1 MKKQLPNIVT
11 LSNLTLGLMAV
22 FYGLIK
28 DDLILCSY
36 LIYIGILLDFL
47 DGKIARFL
55 KVDSEYGK
63 QLDSFADMV
72 TFGIAPAVIIFQMI
86 EEHNNDLSYVAFLIP
101 VFSAIRLA
109 KYNIDKNQGN
119 YFIGLSTTANA
130 FLFSSL
136 PLIKKF
142 HSHDEIINNLLSTV
156 SFLII
161 LTILFSLLLISNIE
175 TFSLKFKTSNSF
187 EKKIKIGFIS
197 ISFLFIVFL
206 KYLSIPIIIFF
217 YMLLSIIFKPK

>member
-86 EEHNNDLSYVAFLIP
+86 F
-101 VFSAIRLA
+101 R
-109 KYNIDKNQGN
+109 K
-119 YFIGLSTTANA
+119 
-130 FLFSSL
+130 
-136 PLIKKF
+136 
-142 HSHDEIINNLLSTV
+142 
-156 SFLII
+156 
-161 LTILFSLLLISNIE
+161 
-175 TFSLKFKTSNSF
+175 
-187 EKKIKIGFIS
+187 
-197 ISFLFIVFL
+197 
-206 KYLSIPIIIFF
+206 
-217 YMLLSIIFKPK
+217 